1 MLDGKSNDI
10 KYAKTT
16 VFELEHLFNM
26 DSKIVVPVFVHI
38 FKQIEKRILSAYESA
53 KSGCP
58 SLIVI
63 DEAWLAL
70 SNPIFAGKIKEW
82 LKVLRKNNCAVIL
95 ATQSLNDIVNSTIM
109 DAVLDSCETRILLPN
124 PNALS
129 DSMKGLYMQHLA
141 LNEQQVDIIAHA
153 EKKREYYYAC
163 ETMNA
168 HRLFSLALGPVAL
181 SFTGASGKED
191 LIRIRQLQMMAGELW
206 PEKWLE
212 ERGLEEWAK
221 SWRQLYD
228 HSTKKLEVA

>member
-1 MLDGKSNDI
+1 M
-10 KYAKTT
+10 
-16 VFELEHLFNM
+16 
-26 DSKIVVPVFVHI
+26 
-38 FKQIEKRILSAYESA
+38 
-53 KSGCP
+53 
-58 SLIVI
+58 IVI

-124 PNALS
+124 PNAQS
-129 DSMKGLYMQHLA
+129 DNMKGLYAQYLA
-141 LNEQQVDIIAHA
+141 LNEQQIDIIAHA

-168 HRLFSLALGPVAL
+168 HRLFSLALGQVAL

-191 LIRIRQLQMMAGELW
+191 LLRIRQLHLAWGKLW
-206 PEKWLE
+206 PEQWLK
-212 ERGLEEWAK
+212 ERGLDDWAAT
-221 SWRQLYD
+221 WRQIHD
-228 HSTKKLEVA
+228 STQVQVAGGM